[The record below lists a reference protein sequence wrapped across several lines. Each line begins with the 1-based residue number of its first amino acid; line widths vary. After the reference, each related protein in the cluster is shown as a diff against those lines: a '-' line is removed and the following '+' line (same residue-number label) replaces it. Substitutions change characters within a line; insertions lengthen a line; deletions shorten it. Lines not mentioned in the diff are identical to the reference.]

1 MEKGV
6 RSEYLG
12 LPSKDVLKVV
22 IGDAALQAGS
32 GDRSHSSELWEQ
44 GR

>member
-6 RSEYLG
+6 LGEYLG

-22 IGDAALQAGS
+22 IVDAALQAGS
-32 GDRSHSSELWEQ
+32 GDRSDSWER